1 MKAPRRSRRGFALLI
16 VVLLAALLAV
26 SSVALLD
33 LVNLDLVLVGEQR
46 KTYAAR
52 ENAMGALQEI
62 MGDQLISA
70 ETYDVGRT
78 MLPRPGIN
86 STTVYSSHQG
96 AGFVKDPGGLVGPSA
111 DLSTLSAFASNP
123 NTPLQEG
130 FEANIR
136 LLRMVPRQNSSLTQT
151 MTLVWEIQVEASVN
165 AGEASHE
172 SRALI
177 FRDVAFQPGTG
188 RHHGR

>member
-1 MKAPRRSRRGFALLI
+1 MKDPRRSRRGFALLI

-78 MLPRPGIN
+78 VHTKL
-86 STTVYSSHQG
+86 G
-96 AGFVKDPGGLVGPSA
+96 AR
-111 DLSTLSAFASNP
+111 
-123 NTPLQEG
+123 E
-130 FEANIR
+130 R
-136 LLRMVPRQNSSLTQT
+136 
-151 MTLVWEIQVEASVN
+151 
-165 AGEASHE
+165 
-172 SRALI
+172 
-177 FRDVAFQPGTG
+177 
-188 RHHGR
+188 